1 MRIIGGIAKKKKLIS
16 PISSVRPTSDRIK
29 ETLFNLLGDIKE
41 TIFLDLFAG
50 TGNIGI
56 EAISRGA
63 SSAYFVE
70 KSSGLCNI
78 IKKNLRATA
87 FEQKGTVLNREV
99 KKSLF
104 HLFRK
109 KDIFFNTIFADP
121 PYEKGMVKK
130 LFSFI
135 ELNLLTEDGYFVLQ
149 HSLREKPDL
158 EPVRVIKIGDTL
170 LSFFDNKKSM
180 KESTKKTAELRY
192 LTKEG

>member
-16 PISSVRPTSDRIK
+16 SASSVRPTSDRIK

-41 TIFLDLFAG
+41 TNFLDLFAG

-63 SSAYFVE
+63 SFAYFVE

-78 IKKNLRATA
+78 IKENLRATA
-87 FEQKGTVLNREV
+87 FEQKGTVLQKEV
-99 KKSLF
+99 NKNLL

-130 LFSFI
+130 LFDLI
-135 ELNLLTEDGYFVLQ
+135 ELELLTEHGCFVLQ
-149 HSLREKPDL
+149 HSLREKSELKPD
-158 EPVRVIKIGDTL
+158 RVIKIGDTL
-170 LSFFDNKKSM
+170 LSFFEREKQ
-180 KESTKKTAELRY
+180 
-192 LTKEG
+192 